1 MVSLLVSSETVEV
14 FKDTA
19 SSSIVCTAAGA
30 APDTLQWVSS
40 NGTVIQTTS
49 SDAND
54 AKVQEGNFVGMQQ
67 LLTLVLES
75 GQEDDTYTCKVAWG
89 SDEFENI
96 TSVFIL
102 GKTCI

>member
-1 MVSLLVSSETVEV
+1 MVSLSVSSESVEV
-14 FKDTA
+14 SRNTA

-49 SDAND
+49 SDANS

-67 LLTLVLES
+67 QLTLVLES
-75 GQEDDTYTCKVAWG
+75 GQEDDTYTCIVTWG
-89 SDEFENI
+89 ADEFENY
-96 TSVFIL
+96 TSVAIV
-102 GKTCI
+102 GKPI